1 MLSSGSG
8 GQPRRARG
16 RVQADPGS
24 ESGTSGLR
32 FRLAPAVPTVLALL
46 LAGCSSLPSSMNP
59 VTWWHD
65 LQGGAIAEQRPP
77 PPGTD
82 QPYPNLA
89 TVPPKPAEPDRAALT
104 NLSNGLISDRANA
117 QHLAALAPL
126 ADPSSPSASPE
137 LFGKG
142 TVPPPPPPPPPGTKT
157 ASASLPAAEAPA
169 APPTPAAPPAASGPV
184 PAPSKA
190 PIGAV
195 QSAPLEPPAG
205 TAQTASP
212 PATAGGPQ
220 TTPPAPAGGAAQS
233 NPMAQPPGAAANAPL
248 APPGATALPTTASAP
263 PPPLPTTPPP
273 PPNLGPASPPPST
286 VPATATAS
294 APAAPKAAAQASP
307 PAPPPAAAAPVA
319 ATAAPPA
326 APAAPQAAVQATPP
340 APPPA
345 AAAPP
350 PATPTKT
357 ASLTPTPSPAAPAKP
372 NPADTV
378 SITFIT
384 GSADLPALGS
394 TTLKGLAGRRG
405 SGIIAVTGYG
415 EAASNDPDA
424 QSAALTLGLSR
435 AKAMAA
441 VLTAAGVPATAVQV
455 DAEAVGHGGTARLV
469 Q

>member
-32 FRLAPAVPTVLALL
+32 FRLAPAVRVVLALL
-46 LAGCSSLPSSMNP
+46 LSGCASLPGSLNP
-59 VTWWHD
+59 VSWWHD
-65 LQGGAIAEQRPP
+65 LQGGKIAEERPP
-77 PPGTD
+77 PPGAD

-89 TVPPKPAEPDRAALT
+89 TVPPKPPPADLAAMT
-104 NLSNGLISDRANA
+104 NLSNGLIADRANA
-117 QHLAALAPL
+117 QHLASLAPL

-157 ASASLPAAEAPA
+157 ASASLPGAEAPPAPPLASQAPA
-169 APPTPAAPPAASGPV
+169 APSAASGPV

-195 QSAPLEPPAG
+195 QSAPLEPPVG
-205 TAQTASP
+205 TAQSASP
-212 PATAGGPQ
+212 PAPAGAPQ
-220 TTPPAPAGGAAQS
+220 TTPPVGGTASS
-233 NPMAQPPGAAANAPL
+233 NPMAQAPGVAENAPL
-248 APPGATALPTTASAP
+248 APPGATALPTAANGP

-273 PPNLGPASPPPST
+273 PPNFAP
-286 VPATATAS
+286 
-294 APAAPKAAAQASP
+294 APAAPA
-307 PAPPPAAAAPVA
+307 PAPAS
-319 ATAAPPA
+319 ATAPAPA
-326 APAAPQAAVQATPP
+326 APAAPPQAAAQVSPP
-340 APPPA
+340 AQPPAAAPPPA

-350 PATPTKT
+350 PATPIKT
-357 ASLTPTPSPAAPAKP
+357 ASLTPTPSPPGPP

-378 SITFIT
+378 SVTFIT
-384 GSADLPALGS
+384 GSSDLPALAS
-394 TTLKGLAGRRG
+394 TTLKQLAGRRG

-441 VLTAAGVPATAVQV
+441 ALTAAGVPATAIQV
-455 DAEAVGHGGTARLV
+455 DAQAVGRGGTARLV